1 MSNPLRLH
9 YIRHVPFEG
18 PGNIAKWA
26 ESRGYSLTG
35 THLDQNDPFPGLDS
49 FDWLVVM
56 GGPMNVDQE
65 ADYPW
70 LAAEK
75 LLILEAI
82 NTGKTVLGVCLGA
95 QLIASVLGGVVYPG
109 PEKEIGW
116 FPIELT
122 TKGLQSQLFPPGPD
136 QFMVF
141 HWHGDTFTIPS
152 GAWALGSS
160 HACAQQGFLYDQ
172 RVLGLQCHLESTPE
186 SIQALLD
193 HCADELVPGQYI
205 QSAETIQAQ
214 FNYLPE
220 LEKTLFYVL
229 DRLHE
234 LSVNAP
240 CLSQVQEG

>member
-1 MSNPLRLH
+1 MFRIH

-18 PGNIAKWA
+18 PGNIAKWSKA
-26 ESRGYSLTG
+26 RGHSLMG
-35 THLDQNDPFPGLDS
+35 THLDEQQPFPDLDS

-75 LLILEAI
+75 AFILSAI
-82 NTGKTVLGVCLGA
+82 NACKTVVGVCLGA

-109 PEKEIGW
+109 PAKEIGW

-122 TKGLQSQLFPPGPD
+122 VKGLQYQLFPPGQD

-152 GAWALGSS
+152 GAWALASS
-160 HACAQQGFLYDQ
+160 NGCAHQGFIYDH

-193 HCADELVPGQYI
+193 HCAAELVPGQYI

-214 FNYLPE
+214 FHYLPE
-220 LEKTLFYVL
+220 LEAMLFYVL
-229 DRLHE
+229 DRFAE
-234 LSVNAP
+234 ISVNAP
-240 CLSQVQEG
+240 CLLDVS